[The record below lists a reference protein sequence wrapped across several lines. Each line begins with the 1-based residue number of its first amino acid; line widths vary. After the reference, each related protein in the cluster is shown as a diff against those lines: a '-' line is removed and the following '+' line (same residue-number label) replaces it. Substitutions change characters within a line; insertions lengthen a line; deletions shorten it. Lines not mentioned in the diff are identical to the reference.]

1 MIILTVPNTVYKYM
15 TSCDKILENKD
26 YVILKI
32 EASVHNDICEKC
44 RRKESRDECIRKI
57 STGQ

>member
-1 MIILTVPNTVYKYM
+1 MIVLTVPNTIYKYM
-15 TSCDKILENKD
+15 TSCDKILENRD

-44 RRKESRDECIRKI
+44 RRKDSNDKKI
-57 STGQ
+57 QSTNPS

>member
-1 MIILTVPNTVYKYM
+1 MIVLTVPNTVYKYM
-15 TSCDKILENKD
+15 TSCDKILENSD

-44 RRKESRDECIRKI
+44 HKKDSNDKEIQSANP
-57 STGQ
+57 S